1 MCKFRFSVLLVE
13 IQPQIGEVYR
23 LSPVSTVWM
32 ETLRHSLS
40 VCMIMIT
47 YLHGHFAQVR
57 HARKDAI
64 CACTRALWQP
74 IFPGVICA
82 AAGRLLL
89 ASVDK
94 CLVLERV
101 RSQLTKSVNEINW
114 WFLKQH
120 SQKSRT
126 LLSKCLLGLLSCK
139 NLIERH

>member
-32 ETLRHSLS
+32 ETLRQSLS

-64 CACTRALWQP
+64 CACTRAP
-74 IFPGVICA
+74 
-82 AAGRLLL
+82 
-89 ASVDK
+89 
-94 CLVLERV
+94 
-101 RSQLTKSVNEINW
+101 
-114 WFLKQH
+114 
-120 SQKSRT
+120 
-126 LLSKCLLGLLSCK
+126 
-139 NLIERH
+139 